1 MRWRSRLSAG
11 GASCVQHTC
20 HMPRIIRPGRSGSSF
35 PSAPAGPA
43 DVTARLIGNVLQ
55 ESFGQPFVVENRTGA
70 GGVIG
75 TLEAAKSPPDGYTL
89 LMMSNTQTAN
99 ELLVPQRKYEL
110 MRDLAPIA
118 PVNYS
123 DLVIVVHPSVPA
135 KTLQEFIALAKSQ
148 PGKLNYASSGQGTP
162 YHMAGE
168 LFKTMAGIDVVHV
181 PYRNSG
187 EARSGVIGGQVQM
200 MIDAVPAM
208 APNIGEN
215 QVRALAT
222 TGKTRSSVLPDVPT
236 VIEAGV
242 PGYEATIWLGLMAP
256 AGTPKPIIDKLNA
269 AVNAAVKRPDIV
281 KLWTEQGAV
290 PMSMTPEEFDK
301 FLRGDIVKWAEVVKK
316 FDKSVNQGHSVRH
329 AAHSISPQW
338 RRDRGR
344 RRSRSLAARHP
355 ARTARPDRSAFR
367 LRRRRMRR
375 LPCHRRRSRGGLLRH
390 AAVVGRGQGRHHDRG
405 LGQRR
410 AAASA
415 AARLHRRAGDAMRLL
430 RFRHPDERGGAVDA
444 KSRRPTEA
452 EVSAALDRN
461 LCRCGSHNRMVRAVL
476 RAACARWR
484 RNDRALSARNCR
496 SASRPT
502 QDCRPG

>member
-1 MRWRSRLSAG
+1 MPDTPHITFYSYARPLVYHRQAVCVAAKFFTNTRSSREKEMIG
-11 GASCVQHTC
+11 PRTVT
-20 HMPRIIRPGRSGSSF
+20 RIIRRVVPRTVSRTDSRTVLGLALAIAAILLAAQTLSTLSFAEDYPSRPIRIIVPFGPG
-35 PSAPAGPA
+35 GPA
-43 DVTARLIGNVLQ
+43 DVTARLLGNVLQ

-75 TLEAAKSPPDGYTL
+75 TQEAAKSPPDGYTL

-99 ELLVPQRKYEL
+99 ESLVPQRKYEL

-118 PVNYS
+118 PLNYS

-168 LFKTMAGIDVVHV
+168 LFKTMAGIDLVHV

-222 TGKTRSSVLPDVPT
+222 TGKQRSAVLPGVPT
-236 VIEAGV
+236 ADEAGV

-256 AGTPKPIIDKLNA
+256 AGTPKPVIDKLNA
-269 AVNAAVKRPDIV
+269 AVDAVVKRPDIV

-301 FLRGDIVKWAEVVKK
+301 FLRGDIVKWAEVVKT
-316 FDKSVNQGHSVRH
+316 FEN
-329 AAHSISPQW
+329 PQ
-338 RRDRGR
+338 
-344 RRSRSLAARHP
+344 
-355 ARTARPDRSAFR
+355 
-367 LRRRRMRR
+367 
-375 LPCHRRRSRGGLLRH
+375 
-390 AAVVGRGQGRHHDRG
+390 
-405 LGQRR
+405 
-410 AAASA
+410 
-415 AARLHRRAGDAMRLL
+415 
-430 RFRHPDERGGAVDA
+430 
-444 KSRRPTEA
+444 
-452 EVSAALDRN
+452 
-461 LCRCGSHNRMVRAVL
+461 
-476 RAACARWR
+476 
-484 RNDRALSARNCR
+484 
-496 SASRPT
+496 
-502 QDCRPG
+502 

>member
-1 MRWRSRLSAG
+1 MMRLRTALALAAMVAAPSLLATPGLAQDYPSRPVKVIVPFGAG
-11 GASCVQHTC
+11 
-20 HMPRIIRPGRSGSSF
+20 
-35 PSAPAGPA
+35 GPA
-43 DVTARLIGNVLQ
+43 DVTARQIGNILQ
-55 ESFGQPFVVENRTGA
+55 ESFGQPFVIENRTGA

-75 TLEAAKSPPDGYTL
+75 TQEVVKSPPDGYTL

-99 ELLVPQRKYEL
+99 ESLVPQRKYEL

-123 DLVIVVHPSVPA
+123 DLVIVVHPSVLA

-168 LFKTMAGIDVVHV
+168 LFKAMAGIDVLHV

-208 APNIGEN
+208 APNVAEN

-222 TGKTRSSVLPDVPT
+222 TGKTRSTVLPNAPT

-256 AGTPKPIIDKLNA
+256 AGTPKPVIDKLNA
-269 AVNAAVKRPDIV
+269 AVNAIVKRPDIV
-281 KLWTEQGAV
+281 KLWTQQGAV

-316 FDKSVNQGHSVRH
+316 FDKP
-329 AAHSISPQW
+329 PQ
-338 RRDRGR
+338 
-344 RRSRSLAARHP
+344 
-355 ARTARPDRSAFR
+355 
-367 LRRRRMRR
+367 
-375 LPCHRRRSRGGLLRH
+375 
-390 AAVVGRGQGRHHDRG
+390 
-405 LGQRR
+405 
-410 AAASA
+410 
-415 AARLHRRAGDAMRLL
+415 
-430 RFRHPDERGGAVDA
+430 
-444 KSRRPTEA
+444 
-452 EVSAALDRN
+452 
-461 LCRCGSHNRMVRAVL
+461 
-476 RAACARWR
+476 
-484 RNDRALSARNCR
+484 
-496 SASRPT
+496 
-502 QDCRPG
+502 